1 MNVQELIEYLQK
13 LVATEPEAATLLVT
27 NPIEYDANNVISEDS
42 IHFSIGL
49 SPDKYGFLNALYNFN
64 TLKEAKD
71 YLNKGLKKGDF
82 EPEHENVIV
91 LELGRYE

>member
-1 MNVQELIEYLQK
+1 MNVQKLIEYLQK
-13 LVATEPEAATLLVT
+13 LVEAEPEVATLLVT
-27 NPIEYDANNVISEDS
+27 NPIEYDANNVIFEDS

-49 SPDKYGFLNALYNFN
+49 SPNEYGFLNALHNFS

-71 YLNKGLKKGDF
+71 HLNKGLEKGDF
-82 EPEHENVIV
+82 EPEHENIII